1 MSGNLGALFN
11 LTPVAAAAD
20 GPVAPGVRPAQVTER
35 QSAVVDP
42 TDDTA
47 PASGDAS
54 GALEAD
60 QSGEQPGEPIPG
72 GDEQPVA
79 RAQRRGERRTAKAQP
94 GTRPDPSPRSE
105 DDTTPSAAPPRRRL
119 QRDSDSVSRAGASPA
134 SPAAEAAAV
143 DGTAPATDA
152 SGALEAAEPGEQLGE
167 PIPGG
172 DEQPVARAQRRG
184 ERRTA
189 KAQPGTRRDSSPRS
203 EDDTT
208 PSAAPPRRKA
218 QRNAD
223 SMPRAGD
230 NPASPAAAAPSDT
243 AVALAAEGDGRASGS
258 SAGGKQQIMVYL
270 PDDLVE
276 SFKQEARR
284 LQITYAQLMLLSVE
298 QTFEVELPA
307 VFAARAG
314 AGSRLFS
321 TGYIPRNQ
329 HMTPKT
335 AVNLHLRT
343 GDLEVVDQL
352 WRGTAGCRSRNDY
365 LSTAARTYL
374 ATAEQP

>member
-11 LTPVAAAAD
+11 LTPVAAAAHD
-20 GPVAPGVRPAQVTER
+20 PVAPGVRPAQVTER

-42 TDDTA
+42 TDNTA

-54 GALEAD
+54 AAPEAD

-72 GDEQPVA
+72 GEQPVA

-94 GTRPDPSPRSE
+94 GTPPDPSPRSE
-105 DDTTPSAAPPRRRL
+105 DDT
-119 QRDSDSVSRAGASPA
+119 
-134 SPAAEAAAV
+134 
-143 DGTAPATDA
+143 
-152 SGALEAAEPGEQLGE
+152 
-167 PIPGG
+167 
-172 DEQPVARAQRRG
+172 
-184 ERRTA
+184 
-189 KAQPGTRRDSSPRS
+189 
-203 EDDTT
+203 
-208 PSAAPPRRKA
+208 SAAPPRRKA
-218 QRNAD
+218 QRNSD
-223 SMPRAGD
+223 SMPRPGD
-230 NPASPAAAAPSDT
+230 NPASPTAAAPSDT

-298 QTFEVELPA
+298 QTFEAELPA

-314 AGSRLFS
+314 TGSRLFS